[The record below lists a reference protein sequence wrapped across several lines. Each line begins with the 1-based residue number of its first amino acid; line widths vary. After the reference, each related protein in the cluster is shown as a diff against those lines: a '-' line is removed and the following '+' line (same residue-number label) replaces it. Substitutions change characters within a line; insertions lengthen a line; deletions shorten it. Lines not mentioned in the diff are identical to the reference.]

1 MGIRR
6 WRSVGIRRWRLVG
19 IRRWWTSV
27 GTRRWA
33 CLGAVTLP
41 LVPPVHFLMVTGS
54 QGCQALTEDALMCV
68 HLVF

>member
-1 MGIRR
+1 M
-6 WRSVGIRRWRLVG
+6 VG